1 MFKVM
6 NPNPN
11 KFIRWY
17 AKAADKCKGG
27 TLVKENTG
35 ADPVAAV
42 HTGATIL
49 GVVIEDSLTAN
60 AEVMIHTINGTILEV
75 DYDPTATLQTFAVTN
90 LGTQYDMVVDATT
103 GEQFIDPDDTS
114 GGFLVLVGFDNDRKK
129 AYVTVDAADVYLAC

>member
-1 MFKVM
+1 M
-6 NPNPN
+6 NPNPH
-11 KFIRWY
+11 KFVRWY
-17 AKAADKCKGG
+17 VKTADKCKGG

-35 ADPVAAV
+35 ADPVAAA

-75 DYDPTATLQTFAVTN
+75 DYDPTATLQTFAVTD
-90 LGTQYDMVVDATT
+90 LGTLYDLVADATT
-103 GEQFIDPDDTS
+103 GEQFLDPDDTS